1 MSAAA
6 VAGASRQVGAWV
18 VIAAGVSA
26 ALHVAKLAPALP
38 VWREAWGLSLAQA
51 GWLLSTVQA
60 AGMVLGAL
68 MGGFADAWGLR
79 RCALLGL
86 GLLSAASA
94 LAPAAQAV
102 STLLALRAVEGLGFL
117 LATMPAAGLLRRHV
131 PPQRLALMLGVWGC
145 YMPLATA
152 LALLL
157 GPWVL
162 TQWHWSVWWWAA
174 AAATALTAVC
184 LAWRLPPDA
193 AHDATLARGVGGAGR
208 LWWSRLHKTWSSA
221 GPWVVAGA
229 FALYSGQWLAV
240 IGFLP
245 SMLAPEAWSSSQAA
259 WLMAGLAGVNM
270 LGNLSAGALQHRGV
284 GPARLLVGGFVGM
297 GLGSAWAFQAF
308 WPWSFETR
316 MAGVMVF
323 SLVGG
328 VIPATLFAQ
337 AVRVAPDEG
346 CISTTVGWMQQCSS
360 LGQFL
365 GPPAVGA
372 LAAWCGG
379 WQWTWVATGACSGLG
394 LVMAWRLS
402 RALAAPRC

>member
-1 MSAAA
+1 MTPGA
-6 VAGASRQVGAWV
+6 VTPPRRRVWAWV
-18 VIAAGVSA
+18 VVAAGVAA

-38 VWREAWGLSLAQA
+38 VWRQDWGLTLAQA

-68 MGGFADAWGLR
+68 MGGLADAWGLR

-86 GLLSAASA
+86 GVLSVASA

-102 STLLALRAVEGLGFL
+102 STLLALRALEGLGFL

-162 TQWHWSVWWWAA
+162 THWHWAVWWWGA
-174 AAATALTAVC
+174 AAATALMGAL
-184 LAWRLPPDA
+184 LAWRLPPDPA
-193 AHDATLARGVGGAGR
+193 GGAVPAERQHGAGR
-208 LWWSRLHKTWSSA
+208 GLWLRLRQTWSST

-229 FALYSGQWLAV
+229 FALYSSQWLAV

-245 SMLAPEAWSSSQAA
+245 SMLTPEAWSPVQAA

-270 LGNLSAGALQHRGV
+270 LGNLSGGALQHRGV
-284 GPARLLVGGFVGM
+284 LPAQLLVLGFGGMAVG
-297 GLGSAWAFQAF
+297 SVWAFQSA
-308 WPWSFETR
+308 WPLSFEVR
-316 MAGVMVF
+316 MVGVLLF
-323 SLVGG
+323 SLIGG
-328 VIPATLFAQ
+328 VIPATLFGQ
-337 AVRVAPDEG
+337 AVKVAPDEG

-372 LAAWCGG
+372 LAVWCGG
-379 WQWTWVATGACSGLG
+379 WQWTWVATGTCSVLGMGL
-394 LVMAWRLS
+394 AWVLS
-402 RALAAPRC
+402 RTVPARAR